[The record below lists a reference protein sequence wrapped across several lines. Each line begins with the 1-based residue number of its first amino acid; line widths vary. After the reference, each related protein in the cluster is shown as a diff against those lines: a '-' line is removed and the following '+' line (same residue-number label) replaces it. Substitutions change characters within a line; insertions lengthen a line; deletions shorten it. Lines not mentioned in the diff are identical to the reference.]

1 MKKKGFNRI
10 ASSGTLPFFLSTLLF
25 FFPLFTKAQD
35 SSFVKPPDNFVVGVA
50 GSPPFVVSPANGSGI
65 SLEIWE
71 ALTSRLGWNY
81 TLKSFA
87 DVPAALQALASGK
100 IDALVGPVSITSERE
115 KMARF
120 SQPYYQSSLSILSRT
135 DKPTLWERI
144 RPFFSE
150 KFFAAAGVFI
160 LILAGVGF
168 LLWLAEHEKNSQQF
182 DPEIV
187 KGIGDG
193 MWCAIVTMSTTGYGD
208 KAPVTFRGRFIAA
221 CWMVVSIIFATTM
234 VAGIASTLTLT
245 GLGTSVIST
254 AHDLSGKKAAVV
266 SGSPAEAF
274 VRRYG
279 GENVPVDNLQQGYDL
294 LKNRKVDAVVFD
306 RPQLLYFL
314 KEHPDDHVA
323 VSSAEYV
330 RQGYGFAL
338 PLQTKLLHTMDIA
351 LLQLQES
358 GRVNRIVDEWLGEDE

>member
-1 MKKKGFNRI
+1 MKSVTKYF
-10 ASSGTLPFFLSTLLF
+10 TVFFLSLLIF
-25 FFPLFTKAQD
+25 SSCVRAQSTSLD
-35 SSFVKPPDNFVVGVA
+35 KPPKNFVVGVA
-50 GSPPFVVSPANGSGI
+50 GTPPFVVNPQNGSGI
-65 SLEIWE
+65 SLEIWQ
-71 ALTSRLGWNY
+71 ALATDLGWKY
-81 TLKSFA
+81 TFKTFV
-87 DVPAALQALASGK
+87 DVPTALNALASGE
-100 IDALVGPVSITSERE
+100 IDAVVGPVSITAERE
-115 KMARF
+115 KEARF

-135 DKPTLWERI
+135 DEPTLWNRI
-144 RPFFSE
+144 KPFFSA

-168 LLWLAEHEKNSQQF
+168 LLWLAEHDRNPGQF

-208 KAPVTFRGRFIAA
+208 KAPVTFRGRVIAG
-221 CWMVVSIIFATTM
+221 CWMVISIIFATTM

-254 AHDLSGKKAAVV
+254 ASELSGKKVAVV

-274 VRRYG
+274 VKKYG
-279 GENVPVDNLQQGYDL
+279 AENIPIETLKQGYEL
-294 LKNRKVDAVVFD
+294 LKKKEVNAVVFD
-306 RPQLLYFL
+306 RPQILYFL
-314 KEHPDDHVA
+314 KEHHDNSVA
-323 VSSAEYV
+323 VSTAEYV

-338 PLQTKLLHTMDIA
+338 PLKTNLIHPMDIA

-358 GRVNRIVDEWLGEDE
+358 GRVDRIVDEWLGEDE